1 MVDAFTSTPGE
12 SGRHITY
19 CRLCEA
25 QCGLVATV
33 QDGQIS
39 NIEADRQHPVSKGYA
54 CIKGPAIADITY
66 DKERVLRPL
75 KRVGGPGEFETV
87 QWEDALPDIARRMVE
102 ILDAQGPNSV
112 GMYLGNPSA
121 FSTQHAA
128 AAQTFIRLFGSD
140 KVYSAMHVDIGAR
153 SAASALVFGDAGLLP
168 FPDLPDCD
176 FLLILGGN
184 PVVSHLSLST
194 VPRVLEKLR
203 AIAQREGVVVVDP
216 RRTETARRFEHQ
228 SIMPDTDAWLLIG
241 ILKCLIEQEA
251 IDNDRVN
258 SQTTGWNHL
267 KSTIVSFDLF
277 QASQQCGIPEGSIR
291 RLATRFAKAKRA
303 ACYGRVGTNR
313 GQFSTLTSV
322 LIDAL
327 NIVTGNFG
335 ISGGTIIGQSAFVP
349 EGMQVPVFPYGNERS
364 RIGNLPL
371 IWGLQPGGALAAE
384 ITTPGEGQLRALF
397 LDSGNPV
404 LSYPDGKST
413 AKALD
418 SLDLMVSLDFYVTE
432 SNKYADYIL
441 PTPTFVERADT
452 NDLWGAN
459 APEPWI
465 HCVNAV
471 IEPLG
476 ETRAE
481 FDIYNALLSLMGK
494 PDLVSLLTGADPTS
508 ASESAMPTDVADFCL
523 RMGPYGDKFGDKP
536 DGLNFQKLQREHPH
550 GLRYIERMPAAASWS
565 RIAHADGK
573 ACLMDGVIKGEFFR
587 LSESVLSDIPPLR
600 LFGRRLIHSLNSW
613 MHNSPRL
620 SKKLRPT
627 LQIHPHDAETHDI
640 ENGQWVRVHNDHGE
654 ITVLAEITDRVAKG
668 AVCYPHGFGHDGGW
682 TSANKTQGAN
692 VNQLASSNPED
703 WEQVSGSC
711 FLDGIPVA
719 IEAIVEPVDHA

>member
-1 MVDAFTSTPGE
+1 
-12 SGRHITY
+12 
-19 CRLCEA
+19 
-25 QCGLVATV
+25 VATV

-75 KRVGGPGEFETV
+75 KRIGGPGEFKTV

-102 ILDAQGPNSV
+102 ILDARGPNSV

-153 SAASALVFGDAGLLP
+153 SAASALVFGDAGLMP

-267 KSTIVSFDLF
+267 KSTIVSFDFF

-404 LSYPDGKST
+404 LSYPDGEST

-432 SNKYADYIL
+432 SNKYAHYIL

-550 GLRYIERMPAAASWS
+550 GFRYIERMPAAASWS

-627 LQIHPHDAETHDI
+627 LQIHPHDAETHGI

-654 ITVLAEITDRVAKG
+654 ITVLAEITDSVAKG
-668 AVCYPHGFGHDGGW
+668 AVCYPHGFGHNGGW
-682 TSANKTQGAN
+682 TSANETQGAN

-719 IEAIVEPVDHA
+719 IEAIVEPVEHA